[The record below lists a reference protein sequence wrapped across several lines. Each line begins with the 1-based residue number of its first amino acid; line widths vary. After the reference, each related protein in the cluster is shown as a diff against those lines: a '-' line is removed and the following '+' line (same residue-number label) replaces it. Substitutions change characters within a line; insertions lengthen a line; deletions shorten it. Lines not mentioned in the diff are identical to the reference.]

1 MNNNKPNLIDP
12 NFLNRFI
19 QNNVK
24 KQNTYHKQLLEL
36 VKKHFLIIIFIG
48 ALAYLL
54 YYRYTSNQNKK
65 VVVDDTVEVVKEPVF
80 APQQYAVPKVVDN
93 KSLVQTNFI
102 PEEQNNYQPNNNL
115 PQQTY
120 ISQQRKVIDN
130 TPNYSHDINDY
141 NGQNDIDIENM
152 VNIQNT
158 IDPIN
163 LNQDHYFKNKNN
175 ISNQIYNQHDHSLK
189 TRSATHMAP
198 QYLGHNF
205 SQAF

>member
-1 MNNNKPNLIDP
+1 MNNNKPNLIDQ

-54 YYRYTSNQNKK
+54 YYRYNSNQNKK
-65 VVVDDTVEVVKEPVF
+65 VVVDKVKIVEEPVF

-102 PEEQNNYQPNNNL
+102 PGEQNNYQPNNNL

-189 TRSATHMAP
+189 TRSATRMAP

>member
-19 QNNVK
+19 QSNVK

-54 YYRYTSNQNKK
+54 YYRYNSNQNKK
-65 VVVDDTVEVVKEPVF
+65 VEVEVVEEPEEPVF
-80 APQQYAVPKVVDN
+80 APQQYAVPKVVDD

-102 PEEQNNYQPNNNL
+102 PGEQNNYQPNNNL
-115 PQQTY
+115 
-120 ISQQRKVIDN
+120 SQQIYFSQQKKVIDN
-130 TPNYSHDINDY
+130 TNDYSQDINDY

-152 VNIQNT
+152 INVQNT

-189 TRSATHMAP
+189 TRSATRMAP

-205 SQAF
+205 SPAF

>member
-19 QNNVK
+19 QSNVK

-36 VKKHFLIIIFIG
+36 VKKHFLIILFIG

-54 YYRYTSNQNKK
+54 YYRYNSNQNKK
-65 VVVDDTVEVVKEPVF
+65 VEVDTVEVVKEPVF

-102 PEEQNNYQPNNNL
+102 PGEQNNYQPNNNL

-152 VNIQNT
+152 INVQNT

-163 LNQDHYFKNKNN
+163 LNQNHYFKNKNN

-189 TRSATHMAP
+189 TRSATRMAP

>member
-1 MNNNKPNLIDP
+1 MLWSVGEFIF
-12 NFLNRFI
+12 NFL
-19 QNNVK
+19 
-24 KQNTYHKQLLEL
+24 
-36 VKKHFLIIIFIG
+36 LIIFLLFFISSG
-48 ALAYLL
+48 IGFL
-54 YYRYTSNQNKK
+54 R
-65 VVVDDTVEVVKEPVF
+65 
-80 APQQYAVPKVVDN
+80 
-93 KSLVQTNFI
+93 
-102 PEEQNNYQPNNNL
+102 
-115 PQQTY
+115 TY